1 MLLAS
6 TASTTAEPDQF
17 QHDALHWPILCDV
30 GTVRIV
36 AAITAIHWPTGCP
49 SSRTLKNLKI
59 LSFLRMCRTTTWYF
73 NTLEQNW
80 TNIYLSIT
88 DYIAYSKHVGL
99 EESFGAQ
106 TSFLSRTVL
115 AGSFGRSWLGFVAP
129 KDCFKGSVGTS
140 KHIGLEDTFSGSRKF
155 SETIQSASVQAAWAH
170 IEIKLICFWQSFW
183 AAPWPGGREAAES
196 EAPTEYAFLCMY
208 ILYNYIII
216 YQYIYIY
223 IYRVIYII

>member
-73 NTLEQNW
+73 TLEQNW

-140 KHIGLEDTFSGSRKF
+140 KHIWFGRHFFGEQKVFRNYSISICPGRLSPHWNQANLFLTVVLSRALARWKRSCRIRSTDRICLF
-155 SETIQSASVQAAWAH
+155 MYVYTIQ
-170 IEIKLICFWQSFW
+170 
-183 AAPWPGGREAAES
+183 
-196 EAPTEYAFLCMY
+196 
-208 ILYNYIII
+208 LYNYISI
-216 YQYIYIY
+216 
-223 IYRVIYII
+223 